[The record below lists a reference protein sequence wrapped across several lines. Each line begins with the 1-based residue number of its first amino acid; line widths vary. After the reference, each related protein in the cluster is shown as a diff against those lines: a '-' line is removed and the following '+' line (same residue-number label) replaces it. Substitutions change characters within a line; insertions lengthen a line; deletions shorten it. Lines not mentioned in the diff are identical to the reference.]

1 MTEICHVSHPFS
13 SLSARVELTRQNQQ
27 FGERKSY
34 NEPIDRDDLRLKRSC
49 RNEMASTDRDMIL
62 CDRE

>member
-1 MTEICHVSHPFS
+1 MQGAALLGIY
-13 SLSARVELTRQNQQ
+13 L
-27 FGERKSY
+27 

>member
-1 MTEICHVSHPFS
+1 MTKE
-13 SLSARVELTRQNQQ
+13 Q

-34 NEPIDRDDLRLKRSC
+34 NEPIDRDDLRLRRSC
-49 RNEMASTDRDMIL
+49 RNEMASTDRDIIL

>member
-1 MTEICHVSHPFS
+1 MSHPSS
-13 SLSARVELTRQNQQ
+13 SLSARIEVDKTNQQ
-27 FGERKSY
+27 FDERKSY
-34 NEPIDRDDLRLKRSC
+34 KEPIDRDDLRLKRSC